1 MEEDSQGVT
10 FEGRGWQKRTGD
22 VLESNELGN
31 GTLVLDMA
39 NGSQGA
45 AIDLDLDR
53 IWLNETYHGTELISQ
68 DFEMAGSGLIAIS
81 IDEGNEGAM
90 VNGNQGCLCSK
101 VIQRWQDH

>member
-1 MEEDSQGVT
+1 MEGDSQGVT

-39 NGSQGA
+39 DGSQGA
-45 AIDLDLDR
+45 AIDLGLDR

-81 IDEGNEGAM
+81 IDEGDEGAM
-90 VNGNQGCLCSK
+90 VNAAVSYTHLTLPT
-101 VIQRWQDH
+101 IE